1 MNIAILISD
10 ITRTG
15 GTERAVVTLAN
26 MISKNG
32 ANVTII
38 SLTKKESESCFYSL
52 LPQVNI
58 VFLNNKKLS
67 KNIFKKIF
75 WSISTIFLLRKFN
88 KFNKFDFFLST
99 GHNLTWLIP
108 FTNTNNK
115 TKIVACEHIVYE
127 SIPRSSRFFMTLSYR
142 YINHIVVLSEKAKES
157 FGRYSNVSVIPNAVS
172 FESHTQSLLTNP
184 EIILVGRL
192 SAVKGLER
200 LVPIAKSIKSKYPF
214 WKISLVGDGEIREE
228 LELLFKK
235 SNLEGYIDFRGVV
248 KDVSKVYLDASIYAM
263 TSHFEAFPMVLLEA
277 QRCGLPVVAFDCPEG
292 PSQILHNG
300 EDGFLIQNGDSDAFA
315 KQLMVLMDNYELR
328 KQFGNQAYLNSMS
341 YSEKNILNKWNILFN
356 K

>member
-1 MNIAILISD
+1 M
-10 ITRTG
+10 
-15 GTERAVVTLAN
+15 
-26 MISKNG
+26 
-32 ANVTII
+32 
-38 SLTKKESESCFYSL
+38 
-52 LPQVNI
+52 
-58 VFLNNKKLS
+58 
-67 KNIFKKIF
+67 
-75 WSISTIFLLRKFN
+75 
-88 KFNKFDFFLST
+88 
-99 GHNLTWLIP
+99 
-108 FTNTNNK
+108 
-115 TKIVACEHIVYE
+115 
-127 SIPRSSRFFMTLSYR
+127 
-142 YINHIVVLSEKAKES
+142 
-157 FGRYSNVSVIPNAVS
+157 
-172 FESHTQSLLTNP
+172 
-184 EIILVGRL
+184 
-192 SAVKGLER
+192 
-200 LVPIAKSIKSKYPF
+200 VPIAKNIKSKYPF
-214 WKISLVGDGEIREE
+214 WKISLVGDSEIRKE

-277 QRCGLPVVAFDCPEG
+277 QRCGLPVVAFDCPEE